1 MSRIAFP
8 SLRDPVG
15 AKGGRRARGARGRR
29 APATIA
35 LVLAAAVAALAAMPA
50 QAITGG
56 IPDGGTHPN
65 VGALGWDLDG
75 TGPIPPVLICGGSV
89 ISDRAFLTARH
100 CIEPPLVP
108 LPPDV
113 QWAVTLEG
121 GTPADPI
128 LPGGSFPEQYPACC
142 GFTDESALARPI
154 EILLHPDFT
163 PGFVPGVS
171 DPTLGAHDLAVL
183 LFAPGT
189 FASVDP
195 VRIVRPGRLG
205 RLPAAGDRH
214 GPAFTFVGYGTELRD
229 GRFYAAGYRKAARL
243 AFDALLPDWLLTR
256 SAAGR
261 SPRSGTPCYGDSGSP
276 LFLGGSDVQVAV
288 FHTTAGPC
296 TGAAFHQRLD
306 TPAEQAFLAPH
317 LPHRRTSRTAMA
329 RTAGTASA
337 ADT

>member
-1 MSRIAFP
+1 MARTAFP
-8 SLRDPVG
+8 SLRDPARVSRG
-15 AKGGRRARGARGRR
+15 RGARARTRR
-29 APATIA
+29 ASAAVA
-35 LVLAAAVAALAAMPA
+35 LVLAAVLAALAATPA
-50 QAITGG
+50 HAITGG
-56 IPDGGTHPN
+56 VPDGDAHPN

-75 TGPIPPVLICGGSV
+75 TGPISPVLICGGSV

-128 LPGGSFPEQYPACC
+128 LPGGFFPEEYPACC
-142 GFTDESALARPI
+142 SFTDESALVRPI
-154 EILLHPDFT
+154 EIVLHPDFT

-189 FASVDP
+189 FASIDP
-195 VRIVRPGRLG
+195 VRIVRPGRLD
-205 RLPAAGDRH
+205 RLRVAGDRH
-214 GPAFTFVGYGTELRD
+214 GPGFTFVGYGTELRD

-256 SAAGR
+256 SAPGR
-261 SPRSGTPCYGDSGSP
+261 SPRRGTPCYGDSGSP
-276 LFLGGSDVQVAV
+276 LFLGGSNVQAAL

-296 TGAAFHQRLD
+296 TGAAYHQRLD
-306 TPAEQAFLAPH
+306 TPAEQAFLAPYVPRRHGAHRGH
-317 LPHRRTSRTAMA
+317 LARR
-329 RTAGTASA
+329 
-337 ADT
+337 